1 MTNSITC
8 GELLRNTLLAGTVGA
23 FLVGMPEA
31 VFAGS
36 GQGESKIT
44 AAALLAEAEKLVSEA
59 NFDIESDS
67 ADRIRLASQ
76 LGTLTQQVAAASC
89 ALTSD
94 VDVEEARAI
103 LEYATKAF
111 DRYIAALRYGD
122 VELHVLG
129 PETRRRTLEDIDHV
143 EAEWQVIHE
152 AIDAVL
158 ADGHDVDSAHI
169 IDDHNLKLLELTT
182 ILASDISSQYA
193 HPFEISAAD
202 LMMIE
207 IAGRQRMLTQKMAK
221 DACEV
226 WTGYHAEEA
235 KEDLKKTTTI
245 FETSLRALRFGMPE
259 AGLQAA
265 PNDVIREDLDKL
277 LARWEIIKPNLET
290 LVAGG
295 ELNEDQK
302 YEVFHDLEVELLDL
316 DHLLRDYKQY
326 AERAH

>member
-1 MTNSITC
+1 MI
-8 GELLRNTLLAGTVGA
+8 
-23 FLVGMPEA
+23 
-31 VFAGS
+31 
-36 GQGESKIT
+36 KKT
-44 AAALLAEAEKLVSEA
+44 ASAKYLQNALFIALLGSSAMGIPNTASAEQSSQSNIVKQVRM
-59 NFDIESDS
+59 DVESDG

-94 VDVEEARAI
+94 VDVEEAREV
-103 LEYATKAF
+103 LEYATKTF
-111 DRYIAALRYGD
+111 DHYIAALRHGD
-122 VELHVLG
+122 DSLHILG

-143 EAEWQVIHE
+143 EEEWQVVHV

-158 ADGHDVDSAHI
+158 ADGHDVESAHV

-193 HPFEISAAD
+193 HPYEISAAD

-207 IAGRQRMLTQKMAK
+207 IAGRQRMLTQRMAK

-226 WTGYHAEEA
+226 WTGYHAEEGI
-235 KEDLKKTTTI
+235 EDLKKTTAM
-245 FETSLRALRFGMPE
+245 FETSLKALRFGMPE

-277 LARWEIIKPNLET
+277 LARWQIIKGNLDT

-295 ELNEDQK
+295 VLDEDQK

-316 DHLLRDYKQY
+316 DHLLHDYKEY
-326 AERAH
+326 AERSH

>member
-1 MTNSITC
+1 MIKVTLASRILQ
-8 GELLRNTLLAGTVGA
+8 GVLLSALIGTFTFG
-23 FLVGMPEA
+23 GPDA
-31 VFAGS
+31 VSAEQS
-36 GQGESKIT
+36 SNQNKIT
-44 AAALLAEAEKLVSEA
+44 NAKLDV
-59 NFDIESDS
+59 ESDG

-94 VDVEEARAI
+94 VDVEEAHAV
-103 LEYATKAF
+103 LEYATNTF
-111 DRYIAALRYGD
+111 DRYIAALRHGD
-122 VELHVLG
+122 ASLHVLG
-129 PETRRRTLEDIDHV
+129 PETNRRTLMDIDHV
-143 EAEWQVIHE
+143 EAEWQVVHE

-158 ADGHDVDSAHI
+158 ADGHDVESAHV
-169 IDDHNLKLLELTT
+169 IDDYNLKLLELTT
-182 ILASDISSQYA
+182 LLASDISSQYA

-226 WTGYHAEEA
+226 WTGYHAEEG
-235 KEDLKKTTTI
+235 KEDLEKTTAI

-277 LARWEIIKPNLET
+277 IARWEIIKGNLEI

-302 YEVFHDLEVELLDL
+302 YEVFHDLEVELADL
-316 DHLLRDYKQY
+316 DHLLHDYKMY
-326 AERAH
+326 AERKH